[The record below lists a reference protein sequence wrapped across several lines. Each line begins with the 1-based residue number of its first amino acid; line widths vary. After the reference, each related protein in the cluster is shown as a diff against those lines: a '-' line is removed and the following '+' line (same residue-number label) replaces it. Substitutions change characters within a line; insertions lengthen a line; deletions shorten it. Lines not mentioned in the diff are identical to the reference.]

1 MKIKFTL
8 TPAELSAVKTSI
20 HFVKTKV
27 NTVKNAFSALA
38 GKLGKTSHAKE
49 FEEIRNEAV
58 FNVEECEVNGNYEIE
73 LSFSETYTIRSIDL
87 FNRMFDTYIGLF
99 EAVVPAFGMFVAK
112 MFPLMEE
119 VHSLDKEA
127 VRVRPTVYSDGSP
140 MPVASRVE
148 VDFSTPYEG
157 FTFIEQYRG
166 QNVVVRPE
174 KVDSVRSEY
183 STEDGMTHII
193 IEKGNIILAGIVA
206 TAAYE
211 MVKRNEPVTLVM
223 KEVRDPRASDFTKS
237 TVERLVGSG
246 AVCYS
251 LFDNK

>member
-8 TPAELSAVKTSI
+8 TPAELSAVKASI

-27 NTVKNAFSALA
+27 DTVKNAFGALA

-49 FEEIRNEAV
+49 FEAIRNEAV
-58 FNVEECEVNGNYEIE
+58 FNVEEGEVNGNYEIE
-73 LSFSETYTIRSIDL
+73 LSFAETYTTRSIDL
-87 FNRMFDTYIGLF
+87 FNRMFDAYLGLF
-99 EAVVPAFGMFVAK
+99 EAVVPAFGMFAAK

-119 VHSLDKEA
+119 AHSLDKEA

-140 MPVASRVE
+140 MPVDSRVE

-166 QNVVVRPE
+166 QNIVVCPE
-174 KVDSVRSEY
+174 KVDSIRSEY

-211 MVKRNEPVTLVM
+211 MVKHNEPVTLVM
-223 KEVRDPRASDFTKS
+223 KEVRDPRASDMTKAS
-237 TVERLVGSG
+237 VERLIGSN
-246 AVCYS
+246 AACYS
-251 LFDNK
+251 LFDN

>member
-49 FEEIRNEAV
+49 FEAIRNEAV
-58 FNVEECEVNGNYEIE
+58 FNVEEGEVNGNYEIE
-73 LSFSETYTIRSIDL
+73 LSFAETYTIRSIDL

-119 VHSLDKEA
+119 AHSLDKEA

-140 MPVASRVE
+140 MPVASRVDI
-148 VDFSTPYEG
+148 DFSTPYDG
-157 FTFIEQYRG
+157 VTLIEQFKG
-166 QNVVVRPE
+166 QNIVVRPE
-174 KVDSVRSEY
+174 KVDSIRSEY

-193 IEKGNIILAGIVA
+193 IEKGNIILAGVVA

-223 KEVRDPRASDFTKS
+223 KEVRDPRASDMTKAS
-237 TVERLVGSG
+237 VERLVGSDS
-246 AVCYS
+246 ARYS
-251 LFDNK
+251 LFDN

>member
-8 TPAELSAVKTSI
+8 TPAELSAVKASI

-49 FEEIRNEAV
+49 FEAIRNEAV
-58 FNVEECEVNGNYEIE
+58 LNVEEGEMNGNYEIE
-73 LSFSETYTIRSIDL
+73 LSFAETYTIRSIDL

-99 EAVVPAFGMFVAK
+99 ETVVPAFGMFAAK

-119 VHSLDKEA
+119 AHSLDKEA

-140 MPVASRVE
+140 MPVASRVD
-148 VDFSTPYEG
+148 VDFSTPYDG
-157 FTFIEQYRG
+157 VTFVEQFKG
-166 QNVVVRPE
+166 QNIVVRPE
-174 KVDSVRSEY
+174 KVDSIRSEY
-183 STEDGMTHII
+183 STEDGLTHIV
-193 IEKGNIILAGIVA
+193 IEKGNIILAGVVA

-223 KEVRDPRASDFTKS
+223 KEVRDPRASDMTKAS
-237 TVERLVGSG
+237 VERLIGSN
-246 AVCYS
+246 AARYS
-251 LFDNK
+251 LFDN

>member
-1 MKIKFTL
+1 MKIKITL
-8 TPAELSAVKTSI
+8 TPTELSAVKASI

-49 FEEIRNEAV
+49 FEAIRNEAV
-58 FNVEECEVNGNYEIE
+58 FNVEEGEVNGNYEIE
-73 LSFSETYTIRSIDL
+73 LSFAETYTIRSIDL

-99 EAVVPAFGMFVAK
+99 EAVVPAFGMFAAK

-119 VHSLDKEA
+119 AHSLDKEA

-140 MPVASRVE
+140 MPVSSRVE
-148 VDFSTPYEG
+148 VDFSTPYDG
-157 FTFIEQYRG
+157 VTFVEQFKG
-166 QNVVVRPE
+166 QNIVVRPE
-174 KVDSVRSEY
+174 KVDSIRNEY

-193 IEKGNIILAGIVA
+193 IEKGNIILAGVVA

-211 MVKRNEPVTLVM
+211 MVKRNEPVTLLIR
-223 KEVRDPRASDFTKS
+223 EVRDPRASDMTKAS
-237 TVERLVGSG
+237 VERLIGSN
-246 AVCYS
+246 AARYS
-251 LFDNK
+251 LFDN

>member
-1 MKIKFTL
+1 MKIKITS
-8 TPAELSAVKTSI
+8 TPAELSAVKASI

-38 GKLGKTSHAKE
+38 GKLDKTSHAKE
-49 FEEIRNEAV
+49 FEAIRNEAV
-58 FNVEECEVNGNYEIE
+58 FNVEEGEVNGNYEIE
-73 LSFSETYTIRSIDL
+73 LSFAETYTIRSIDL

-99 EAVVPAFGMFVAK
+99 EAVVPAFGMFAAK

-119 VHSLDKEA
+119 AHSLDKEA

-148 VDFSTPYEG
+148 VDFSAPYEG
-157 FTFIEQYRG
+157 VTFVEQFKG
-166 QNVVVRPE
+166 QNIVVRPE
-174 KVDSVRSEY
+174 KVDSIRSEY
-183 STEDGMTHII
+183 STEDGFTHII
-193 IEKGNIILAGIVA
+193 IEKGNIVLAGVVA

-223 KEVRDPRASDFTKS
+223 KEVRDPRASDMAKAS
-237 TVERLVGSG
+237 VERLVGSD
-246 AVCYS
+246 AARYS
-251 LFDNK
+251 PFDN

>member
-8 TPAELSAVKTSI
+8 TPAELSAVKASI

-27 NTVKNAFSALA
+27 NTVKNALSALA
-38 GKLGKTSHAKE
+38 DKLGKTSHAKE
-49 FEEIRNEAV
+49 FEAIRNEAV
-58 FNVEECEVNGNYEIE
+58 FNVEEGEVNGNYEIE
-73 LSFSETYTIRSIDL
+73 LSFAETYTIRSIDL

-99 EAVVPAFGMFVAK
+99 EAVVPAFGMFAAK

-119 VHSLDKEA
+119 AHSLDKEA
-127 VRVRPTVYSDGSP
+127 VRVRPIVYSDGSP

-157 FTFIEQYRG
+157 FAFIEQYRG
-166 QNVVVRPE
+166 QNVVVRPDM
-174 KVDSVRSEY
+174 VDSIRSEY

-193 IEKGNIILAGIVA
+193 IEKGNIILAGVVA

-223 KEVRDPRASDFTKS
+223 KEVRDPRASDLTKAS
-237 TVERLVGSG
+237 VERLVGSG
-246 AVCYS
+246 AVRYS
-251 LFDNK
+251 LFDN

>member
-49 FEEIRNEAV
+49 FEAIRSEAV
-58 FNVEECEVNGNYEIE
+58 FNVEEGEVNGNYEIE
-73 LSFSETYTIRSIDL
+73 LSFAETYTIRSIDL

-119 VHSLDKEA
+119 AHSLDKEA

-140 MPVASRVE
+140 MPVASRVDI
-148 VDFSTPYEG
+148 DFSTPYDG
-157 FTFIEQYRG
+157 VTLIEQFKG
-166 QNVVVRPE
+166 QNIVVRPE
-174 KVDSVRSEY
+174 KVDSIRSEY

-193 IEKGNIILAGIVA
+193 IEKGNIILAGVVA

-223 KEVRDPRASDFTKS
+223 KEVRDPRASDMTKAS
-237 TVERLVGSG
+237 VERLVGSD
-246 AVCYS
+246 AARYS
-251 LFDNK
+251 LFDN

>member
-1 MKIKFTL
+1 MKIKITL
-8 TPAELSAVKTSI
+8 TPTELSAVKASI

-49 FEEIRNEAV
+49 FEAIRNEAV
-58 FNVEECEVNGNYEIE
+58 FNVEEGEVNGNYEIE
-73 LSFSETYTIRSIDL
+73 LSFAETYTIRSIDL

-99 EAVVPAFGMFVAK
+99 EAVVPAFGMFAAK

-119 VHSLDKEA
+119 AHSLDKEA

-157 FTFIEQYRG
+157 FAFIEQYRG
-166 QNVVVRPE
+166 QNVVVRPDM
-174 KVDSVRSEY
+174 VDSIRSEY
-183 STEDGMTHII
+183 STEDGFTHII
-193 IEKGNIILAGIVA
+193 VEKGNIILAGVVA

-223 KEVRDPRASDFTKS
+223 KDVRDPRASDLTKS

-251 LFDNK
+251 LFDN

>member
-8 TPAELSAVKTSI
+8 TPAELSAVKASI

-38 GKLGKTSHAKE
+38 GKFGKTSHAKE
-49 FEEIRNEAV
+49 FEAIRNEAV
-58 FNVEECEVNGNYEIE
+58 FNVEEGEVNGNYEIE

-99 EAVVPAFGMFVAK
+99 EAVVPAFGMFAAK
-112 MFPLMEE
+112 MFPLIEE
-119 VHSLDKEA
+119 AHSLDKEA

-148 VDFSTPYEG
+148 VDFSTPYDG
-157 FTFIEQYRG
+157 VTFVEQFKG
-166 QNVVVRPE
+166 QNIVVRPE
-174 KVDSVRSEY
+174 KVDSIRSEY
-183 STEDGMTHII
+183 STEDGLTHII
-193 IEKGNIILAGIVA
+193 IEKGNIILAGVVA

-223 KEVRDPRASDFTKS
+223 KEVRHPRASDLTKS

-251 LFDNK
+251 LFDN

>member
-8 TPAELSAVKTSI
+8 TPVELSAVKNSI

-49 FEEIRNEAV
+49 FEAIRNEAV
-58 FNVEECEVNGNYEIE
+58 FNVEEDEVNGNYEIE
-73 LSFSETYTIRSIDL
+73 LSFAETYTIRSIDL

-99 EAVVPAFGMFVAK
+99 EAVVPALGMFAAK

-119 VHSLDKEA
+119 AHSLDKEA

-148 VDFSTPYEG
+148 VDFSAPYEG

-166 QNVVVRPE
+166 QNIVVRPE
-174 KVDSVRSEY
+174 KVDSIRSEY
-183 STEDGMTHII
+183 STEDGFTHII
-193 IEKGNIILAGIVA
+193 VEKGNNIIAGDVS
-206 TAAYE
+206 TDTYT
-211 MVKRNEPVTLVM
+211 MYKNGEPVTLLIR
-223 KEVRDPRASDFTKS
+223 EVRDPRASDMTKAS
-237 TVERLVGSG
+237 VERLVGSG
-246 AVCYS
+246 AARYS
-251 LFDNK
+251 LFDNE

>member
-1 MKIKFTL
+1 MKIKITL
-8 TPAELSAVKTSI
+8 TPAELSAVKASI

-38 GKLGKTSHAKE
+38 GKFGKTSHAKE
-49 FEEIRNEAV
+49 FEAIRNEAV
-58 FNVEECEVNGNYEIE
+58 FNVEEGEVNGNYEIE
-73 LSFSETYTIRSIDL
+73 LSFAETYTIRSIDL

-99 EAVVPAFGMFVAK
+99 EAVVPAFGMFAAK

-119 VHSLDKEA
+119 AHSLDKEA
-127 VRVRPTVYSDGSP
+127 IRVRPTVYSDGSP

-148 VDFSTPYEG
+148 VDFSAPYEG
-157 FTFIEQYRG
+157 FTFIEQYKG
-166 QNVVVRPE
+166 QNIVVRPE
-174 KVDSVRSEY
+174 KVDSIRSEY

-193 IEKGNIILAGIVA
+193 IEKGNIILAGVVA

-223 KEVRDPRASDFTKS
+223 KEVRDPRASDMTKAS
-237 TVERLVGSG
+237 VERLIGSN
-246 AVCYS
+246 AARYP
-251 LFDNK
+251 LFDN

>member
-8 TPAELSAVKTSI
+8 TPAELSAVKASI
-20 HFVKTKV
+20 HFIKTKV
-27 NTVKNAFSALA
+27 DTVKNAFGALA
-38 GKLGKTSHAKE
+38 GKFGKTSHAKE
-49 FEEIRNEAV
+49 FEAIRNETV
-58 FNVEECEVNGNYEIE
+58 FNVEEGEVNGNYEIE
-73 LSFSETYTIRSIDL
+73 LSFAETYTIRSIDL

-99 EAVVPAFGMFVAK
+99 EAVVPAFGMFAAK

-119 VHSLDKEA
+119 AHSLDKEA

-148 VDFSTPYEG
+148 VDFSAPYEG
-157 FTFIEQYRG
+157 ATFIEQFKG
-166 QNVVVRPE
+166 QNIVVRPE
-174 KVDSVRSEY
+174 KVDSIRSEY
-183 STEDGMTHII
+183 STEDGLTHIV
-193 IEKGNIILAGIVA
+193 IERGNIILAGVVA

-211 MVKRNEPVTLVM
+211 MVKQNEPVTLVM
-223 KEVRDPRASDFTKS
+223 KEVRDPRASDLTKS

>member
-8 TPAELSAVKTSI
+8 TPAELSAVKASI

-49 FEEIRNEAV
+49 FEAIRNEAV
-58 FNVEECEVNGNYEIE
+58 FNAEEGEVNGNYEIE
-73 LSFSETYTIRSIDL
+73 LSFAETYTIRSIDL

-99 EAVVPAFGMFVAK
+99 EAVVPAFGMFAAK

-119 VHSLDKEA
+119 AHSLDKEA
-127 VRVRPTVYSDGSP
+127 VRVRPAVYSDGSP

-148 VDFSTPYEG
+148 VDFSAPYDG
-157 FTFIEQYRG
+157 VTFIEQFKG
-166 QNVVVRPE
+166 QNIVVRPE
-174 KVDSVRSEY
+174 KVDSIRSEY

-193 IEKGNIILAGIVA
+193 IEKGNIILAGVVA

-223 KEVRDPRASDFTKS
+223 KEVRDPRASDMTKAS
-237 TVERLVGSG
+237 VERLVGSD
-246 AVCYS
+246 AARYS
-251 LFDNK
+251 LFDN

>member
-8 TPAELSAVKTSI
+8 TPAELSAVKASI

-49 FEEIRNEAV
+49 FEAIRNEAV
-58 FNVEECEVNGNYEIE
+58 FNVEEGEVNSNYEIE
-73 LSFSETYTIRSIDL
+73 LSFAETYTIRSIDL

-99 EAVVPAFGMFVAK
+99 EAVVPAFGMFAAK

-119 VHSLDKEA
+119 AHSLDKEA
-127 VRVRPTVYSDGSP
+127 VRVRPVVYEDGSP

-148 VDFSTPYEG
+148 VDFSTPYES
-157 FTFIEQYRG
+157 FAFIEQYRG
-166 QNVVVRPE
+166 QNVVVHPDM
-174 KVDSVRSEY
+174 VDSIRSEY
-183 STEDGMTHII
+183 STEDGLTHIV
-193 IEKGNIILAGIVA
+193 IEKGNIILAGVVA

-223 KEVRDPRASDFTKS
+223 KEVRDPRASDMTKAS
-237 TVERLVGSG
+237 VERLIGSN
-246 AVCYS
+246 AARYS
-251 LFDNK
+251 LFDN

>member
-1 MKIKFTL
+1 MKIKITL
-8 TPAELSAVKTSI
+8 TPTELSAVKASI

-38 GKLGKTSHAKE
+38 GKLGKTSHTKE
-49 FEEIRNEAV
+49 FEAIRNEAV
-58 FNVEECEVNGNYEIE
+58 FNVEEGEVNGNYEVE
-73 LSFSETYTIRSIDL
+73 FSFAETYTIRSIDL

-99 EAVVPAFGMFVAK
+99 EAVVPAFGMFAAK

-119 VHSLDKEA
+119 AHSLNKEA

-148 VDFSTPYEG
+148 VDFSAPYEG
-157 FTFIEQYRG
+157 VTFVEQFKG
-166 QNVVVRPE
+166 QNIIVRPE
-174 KVDSVRSEY
+174 KVDSIRSEY
-183 STEDGMTHII
+183 STEDGLTHII

-223 KEVRDPRASDFTKS
+223 KEVRDPRASDMTKAS
-237 TVERLVGSG
+237 VERLVGSD
-246 AVCYS
+246 AARYS
-251 LFDNK
+251 LFDN

>member
-8 TPAELSAVKTSI
+8 TPTELSAAKASI

-49 FEEIRNEAV
+49 FEAIRNKAV
-58 FNVEECEVNGNYEIE
+58 FNVKEGEVNGNYEVE
-73 LSFSETYTIRSIDL
+73 FSFAETYALRSLDL
-87 FNRMFDTYIGLF
+87 FNRMFDTCLGLL
-99 EAVVPAFGMFVAK
+99 EAVVPAFGMFAAK

-119 VHSLDKEA
+119 AHSLNKEA

-148 VDFSTPYEG
+148 VDFSTPYDG
-157 FTFIEQYRG
+157 VTFIEQYRG
-166 QNVVVRPE
+166 QNVVVRPDM
-174 KVDSVRSEY
+174 VDSIRSEY
-183 STEDGMTHII
+183 STEDGLTHIV
-193 IEKGNIILAGIVA
+193 IEKGNITLAGIVT

-211 MVKRNEPVTLVM
+211 MVKRNEPVILVM
-223 KEVRDPRASDFTKS
+223 KKVHDPRASDMTKAS
-237 TVERLVGSG
+237 VERLVGSD
-246 AVCYS
+246 AARYS
-251 LFDNK
+251 LFDN

>member
-1 MKIKFTL
+1 MKIKITL
-8 TPAELSAVKTSI
+8 TPSELSVVKASI

-49 FEEIRNEAV
+49 FEAIRNEAV
-58 FNVEECEVNGNYEIE
+58 FNVEEGEVNGNYEIE
-73 LSFSETYTIRSIDL
+73 LSFAETYTIRSADL

-99 EAVVPAFGMFVAK
+99 ETVVPAFGMFAAK

-119 VHSLDKEA
+119 AHSLDKEA

-140 MPVASRVE
+140 MPVASRVD
-148 VDFSTPYEG
+148 VDFSTPYDG
-157 FTFIEQYRG
+157 VTFVEQFKG
-166 QNVVVRPE
+166 QNIVVRPE
-174 KVDSVRSEY
+174 KVDSIRSEY
-183 STEDGMTHII
+183 STEDGLTHIV
-193 IEKGNIILAGIVA
+193 IEKGNIILAGVVA

-223 KEVRDPRASDFTKS
+223 KEVRDPRASDMTKAS
-237 TVERLVGSG
+237 VERLVGSD
-246 AVCYS
+246 AARYS
-251 LFDNK
+251 LFDN

>member
-8 TPAELSAVKTSI
+8 TPAELSAVKASI

-49 FEEIRNEAV
+49 FEAIRNEAV
-58 FNVEECEVNGNYEIE
+58 FNVEDGEVNGNYEIE
-73 LSFSETYTIRSIDL
+73 LSFAETYTIKSIDL
-87 FNRMFDTYIGLF
+87 FNRMFDTYLGLF
-99 EAVVPAFGMFVAK
+99 EAVVPAFGMFAAK

-119 VHSLDKEA
+119 AHSLDKEA

-140 MPVASRVE
+140 MPVAPRVE

-157 FTFIEQYRG
+157 FAFIEQYRG

-174 KVDSVRSEY
+174 KVDSIRSEY
-183 STEDGMTHII
+183 STEDGLTHIV
-193 IEKGNIILAGIVA
+193 IEKGNIILAGVVA

-223 KEVRDPRASDFTKS
+223 KEVRDPRASDLTKS

-246 AVCYS
+246 AARYS
-251 LFDNK
+251 LFDN

>member
-1 MKIKFTL
+1 M
-8 TPAELSAVKTSI
+8 
-20 HFVKTKV
+20 
-27 NTVKNAFSALA
+27 KNAFSALA

-49 FEEIRNEAV
+49 FEAIRNEAV
-58 FNVEECEVNGNYEIE
+58 FSVEEGEVNGNYEIE
-73 LSFSETYTIRSIDL
+73 LSFAETYTIRSIDL

-99 EAVVPAFGMFVAK
+99 EAVVPAFGMFAAK

-119 VHSLDKEA
+119 AHSLDKEA

-148 VDFSTPYEG
+148 VDFSAPYEG

-166 QNVVVRPE
+166 QNVVVRPDM
-174 KVDSVRSEY
+174 VDSIRSEY
-183 STEDGMTHII
+183 STEDGLTHIV
-193 IEKGNIILAGIVA
+193 IEKGNIILAGVVA

-223 KEVRDPRASDFTKS
+223 KEVRDPRASDMTKAS
-237 TVERLVGSG
+237 VERLVGSD
-246 AVCYS
+246 AARYS